1 MKKTADNIR
10 IIGKSD
16 GPTSVFIAGK
26 DKKKTLRQKIE
37 KSMYDF
43 RRKRVIKFL
52 RADSH
57 SVDEVADYVVR
68 ELGYTEVSSSDETY
82 QTEYSNM
89 RASFLLQYRPE
100 LLGDLTEPQRPQQWS
115 QLPNAEKFESWLFD
129 EVVPSIREKGYYGIT
144 DRGTLPEFI
153 KRYKDNIHMIPSN
166 YFFVISELYVRLY
179 AELEKVGYAIPDK
192 GAHGKT
198 MMPDGSVGKL
208 FARFMREN
216 NSELWNQHKTYK
228 HHFPDGRVVD
238 ALMYPID
245 ALPMFIRYVNERWL
259 YENAEKY
266 FKERDPL
273 ALDYLPKLLESKK
286 KSA

>member
-68 ELGYTEVSSSDETY
+68 ELGYTEVSPSDETY

-100 LLGDLTEPQRPQQWS
+100 LLGDLTEPKRPQQWD
-115 QLPNAEKFESWLFD
+115 EKSVMEFMKQIEQRTEAARAVPKTEFDIDFHLYRKTGWDFESFSGSASGSTRVMRRYGAD
-129 EVVPSIREKGYYGIT
+129 FRKVYRYYGVSQEDIRQHTKRFEEVVRQLT
-144 DRGTLPEFI
+144 
-153 KRYKDNIHMIPSN
+153 
-166 YFFVISELYVRLY
+166 VR
-179 AELEKVGYAIPDK
+179 
-192 GAHGKT
+192 
-198 MMPDGSVGKL
+198 
-208 FARFMREN
+208 
-216 NSELWNQHKTYK
+216 
-228 HHFPDGRVVD
+228 
-238 ALMYPID
+238 
-245 ALPMFIRYVNERWL
+245 
-259 YENAEKY
+259 
-266 FKERDPL
+266 
-273 ALDYLPKLLESKK
+273 
-286 KSA
+286 

>member
-100 LLGDLTEPQRPQQWS
+100 LLGDLTEPQRPQQWD
-115 QLPNAEKFESWLFD
+115 EKSVMEFMKQIEQRTEAARAVPKTEFDIDFHLYRKTGWDFEM
-129 EVVPSIREKGYYGIT
+129 SISIE
-144 DRGTLPEFI
+144 
-153 KRYKDNIHMIPSN
+153 
-166 YFFVISELYVRLY
+166 
-179 AELEKVGYAIPDK
+179 
-192 GAHGKT
+192 
-198 MMPDGSVGKL
+198 
-208 FARFMREN
+208 
-216 NSELWNQHKTYK
+216 KTY
-228 HHFPDGRVVD
+228 
-238 ALMYPID
+238 
-245 ALPMFIRYVNERWL
+245 
-259 YENAEKY
+259 
-266 FKERDPL
+266 
-273 ALDYLPKLLESKK
+273 ESFSG
-286 KSA
+286 SAS

>member
-89 RASFLLQYRPE
+89 
-100 LLGDLTEPQRPQQWS
+100 QRIVS
-115 QLPNAEKFESWLFD
+115 VAIS
-129 EVVPSIREKGYYGIT
+129 S
-144 DRGTLPEFI
+144 GTAWRSHGAP
-153 KRYKDNIHMIPSN
+153 KTTT
-166 YFFVISELYVRLY
+166 
-179 AELEKVGYAIPDK
+179 VG
-192 GAHGKT
+192 
-198 MMPDGSVGKL
+198 
-208 FARFMREN
+208 
-216 NSELWNQHKTYK
+216 
-228 HHFPDGRVVD
+228 
-238 ALMYPID
+238 
-245 ALPMFIRYVNERWL
+245 
-259 YENAEKY
+259 
-266 FKERDPL
+266 
-273 ALDYLPKLLESKK
+273 
-286 KSA
+286 

>member
-89 RASFLLQYRPE
+89 RAS
-100 LLGDLTEPQRPQQWS
+100 PQRTQQWDEKSVMEFMKQIEQRTEAARAVPKTEFDIDFHLYRKTGWDFEMSISIEKTYESFSGSASGSTRVMRRYGADFRKVYRYYGVS
-115 QLPNAEKFESWLFD
+115 QEDIRQRTKRFE
-129 EVVPSIREKGYYGIT
+129 EVVRQLT
-144 DRGTLPEFI
+144 
-153 KRYKDNIHMIPSN
+153 
-166 YFFVISELYVRLY
+166 VR
-179 AELEKVGYAIPDK
+179 
-192 GAHGKT
+192 
-198 MMPDGSVGKL
+198 
-208 FARFMREN
+208 
-216 NSELWNQHKTYK
+216 
-228 HHFPDGRVVD
+228 
-238 ALMYPID
+238 
-245 ALPMFIRYVNERWL
+245 
-259 YENAEKY
+259 
-266 FKERDPL
+266 
-273 ALDYLPKLLESKK
+273 
-286 KSA
+286 

>member
-89 RASFLLQYRPE
+89 RASFLL
-100 LLGDLTEPQRPQQWS
+100 LGDLTEPQRPQKWDEKSVMEFMKQIEQRTEAARAVPKTEFDIDFHLYRKTGWDFEMSISIEKTYESFSGSASGSTRVMRRYGADFRKVYRYYGVS
-115 QLPNAEKFESWLFD
+115 QEDIRQRTKRFE
-129 EVVPSIREKGYYGIT
+129 EVVRQLT
-144 DRGTLPEFI
+144 
-153 KRYKDNIHMIPSN
+153 
-166 YFFVISELYVRLY
+166 VR
-179 AELEKVGYAIPDK
+179 
-192 GAHGKT
+192 
-198 MMPDGSVGKL
+198 
-208 FARFMREN
+208 
-216 NSELWNQHKTYK
+216 
-228 HHFPDGRVVD
+228 
-238 ALMYPID
+238 
-245 ALPMFIRYVNERWL
+245 
-259 YENAEKY
+259 
-266 FKERDPL
+266 
-273 ALDYLPKLLESKK
+273 
-286 KSA
+286 